1 MYMNPNRVEFDLKP
15 HNEQTIK
22 RILEFYKTS
31 NKCCAIQA
39 TGTGKTF
46 LILRLLEI
54 FNDMN
59 KRAVIFAPNNE
70 IIEQTQSKMREFG
83 LDNVCFYTYQ
93 KLAKM
98 SERELCEIT
107 ADLIVCDEMHRTG
120 AKIWG
125 TKFEEFMKY
134 HKDSKLFGATATPV
148 RCSDGKDMAEEYFD
162 GNRAC
167 NISLAEALVRGIIP
181 VMPTY
186 VSAMYTFDEEC
197 KNMEDKI
204 KRAKNSDE
212 EKKSLLNEL
221 KAAKQQLEKSCGVPE
236 IIKKYITKYN
246 GKYVV
251 FCKNK
256 KHLFKMKDV
265 VIKWFRDAGYD
276 GVIYDYAYYS
286 NDIMVKCNY
295 EKFKNNCKDGLK
307 LLFVI
312 EKLNEGVHPKNID
325 GGILLRTTSSNI
337 VYYQQIGRII
347 DAGCNEKR
355 VILDLVCN
363 FNNLKNFSL
372 KDELQEK
379 IEERSR
385 GMFSD
390 CSVDFDVREF
400 YIYDHVQNCIDMLN
414 SLDKKIFRMDYSF
427 NSGMQHLI
435 EYKKT
440 HNSANPD
447 SRYKSK
453 DGFALGS
460 WCFKIKK
467 LYKGEWKWESPLTS
481 NQIAELRKI
490 GFVFDKESHK
500 WEHMYSLVKKYCEEN
515 NVNINMLPTEF
526 MYQEENIGS
535 WVSYNKGRLNINK
548 IDLHKKEKLLALGL
562 CKSKSEYIFNE
573 VIKEIQELGGIAA
586 IKRNQKSKKL
596 GINLYDFIIT
606 RKKNRDKLS
615 DYEYETLKELGLCFD
630 SGKIAA

>member
-120 AKIWG
+120 VKIWG

-286 NDIMVKCNY
+286 NDIMVRCNY

-337 VYYQQIGRII
+337 IYYQQIGRII

-363 FNNLKNFSL
+363 FNNLKSFNL
-372 KDELQEK
+372 KEEIQEK
-379 IEERSR
+379 IIQRRNGDFPDCSSQFEIDQFYINDCIEECMNVFNDIDLKLNTGHNAWDKNEDNIIIEYYPVEGANVKNRLVNRSAQAIRSR
-385 GMFSD
+385 ALLLGIAYKGMKKWTREEDEILKQFYEIEGSNVHKRLKGRTSTSCTARAKHLDLRTRELSARFSKEED
-390 CSVDFDVREF
+390 E
-400 YIYDHVQNCIDMLN
+400 I
-414 SLDKKIFRMDYSF
+414 
-427 NSGMQHLI
+427 
-435 EYKKT
+435 
-440 HNSANPD
+440 
-447 SRYKSK
+447 
-453 DGFALGS
+453 
-460 WCFKIKK
+460 IKK
-467 LYKGEWKWESPLTS
+467 YYLKEGCDVFKRLNNRT
-481 NQIAELRKI
+481 RKQCSSRANTL
-490 GFVFDKESHK
+490 GV
-500 WEHMYSLVKKYCEEN
+500 SLHNRRWTREEDDILIKYY
-515 NVNINMLPTEF
+515 PTEGF
-526 MYQEENIGS
+526 EVCE
-535 WVSYNKGRLNINK
+535 RLNGRNRNAVAGRAR
-548 IDLHKKEKLLALGL
+548 KLKL
-562 CKSKSEYIFNE
+562 Y
-573 VIKEIQELGGIAA
+573 VIKIAV
-586 IKRNQKSKKL
+586 
-596 GINLYDFIIT
+596 
-606 RKKNRDKLS
+606 
-615 DYEYETLKELGLCFD
+615 
-630 SGKIAA
+630 